1 MTPNE
6 VEEANEIGSILKDL
20 DYAWVHGSREHT
32 VATDAV
38 REVIYALT
46 RIHTQD
52 ATPEAPFD
60 QELYEDWIADVRYGR
75 RDLDGKKVAA

>member
-6 VEEANEIGSILKDL
+6 IEEANEIGSILKDL

-46 RIHTQD
+46 RIHNQD
-52 ATPEAPFD
+52 ATLKVPFD
-60 QELYEDWIADVRYGR
+60 QDLYEDWIADVRYGR
-75 RDLDGKKVAA
+75 RDLQGRKVAA